1 VERSGT
7 TWPAPAPRPAEQTE
21 PKGGALMA
29 GMRRCAQGMKLEA
42 VGRALRGQLPDQ
54 VLDHATAVESQAGQR
69 S

>member
-1 VERSGT
+1 
-7 TWPAPAPRPAEQTE
+7 
-21 PKGGALMA
+21 MA